1 MKCQILEP
9 PRDMRNMLKN
19 NKPKILIVGA
29 NGNLGSYISKNFES
43 DKFCRNARLN
53 NFNEKSYDIIIYC
66 ASNTK
71 NLKSC
76 QLTDYYYD
84 NYGLLQDI
92 LKIQHQYLIYF
103 SSVDVYPK
111 LKEVCS
117 ESLEIEI
124 RDVPSP
130 YGLFKL
136 LSEELIRKI
145 EGNNFVILRPAMMIS
160 PQSPKNNLKK
170 IIEDEHPVLS
180 VLPDSEY
187 NVISYSDVLNLIRHF
202 IATRQTGIYNLAS
215 SKNIKLS
222 DLASKL
228 NKKVVWGK
236 YLYKLN
242 KIDIA
247 KISAISSAFCQ
258 TSEQVIFELYQK
270 K

>member
-1 MKCQILEP
+1 
-9 PRDMRNMLKN
+9 MLSK

-29 NGNLGSYISKNFES
+29 NGNLGSYLSQHFES
-43 DKFCRNARLN
+43 DKFYRNVDLN
-53 NFNEKSYDIIIYC
+53 DFLEKAYDIIIYC
-66 ASNTK
+66 ASNAK
-71 NLKSC
+71 NLKSG
-76 QLTDYYYD
+76 QLNDYYYD

-103 SSVDVYPK
+103 SSVDVYSQ
-111 LKEVCS
+111 LTEVCS
-117 ESLEIEI
+117 ENSEIEI

-136 LSEELIRKI
+136 LSEELIRKLK
-145 EGNNFVILRPAMMIS
+145 GNNFVIIRPAMMIS
-160 PQSPKNNLKK
+160 PQSVKNNLKK
-170 IIEDEHPVLS
+170 IIQDERPVLS
-180 VLPDSEY
+180 VSPDSEY
-187 NVISYSDVLNLIRHF
+187 NVISYPDVLNVIRHF

-215 SKNIKLS
+215 SKNIKLF
-222 DLASKL
+222 DLASRL

-247 KISAISSAFCQ
+247 KIAAINPAFFQ
-258 TSEQVIFELYQK
+258 TSEQVILDLYQK